1 MSARVY
7 VLMDIVQGESDQV
20 VRKLQGKPGVLM
32 ADPLEGGWDLIL
44 VVEAGSRE
52 RLAELTI
59 QAIAPVE
66 DVTEGMR
73 VLPTRDGVGTH
84 IGG

>member
-20 VRKLQGKPGVLM
+20 VRRLRGKPGVLM
-32 ADPLEGGWDLIL
+32 ADPLEGRWDLIL

-52 RLAELTI
+52 RLAELTT

-66 DVTEGMR
+66 EVTEGMR
-73 VLPTRDGVGTH
+73 VLLTRDGVDTH